1 MIFVFNLL
9 LALAWMALTGQFDPV
24 NFVAGFIL
32 AALLLRLVL
41 SNSARR
47 SYFSRGSRLFRFVL
61 FFLKEMILAN
71 LRVAITVL
79 SPRLRISPALIEIP
93 LEARSDLSISLLAN
107 LITLTP
113 GTLTLDISNDRRVIF
128 VHTMYAE
135 DTEEFKRSIKSL
147 ERRVLEV
154 TA

>member
-24 NFVAGFIL
+24 NFVAGFVL
-32 AALLLRLVL
+32 SLLLLRFLL
-41 SNSARR
+41 ANSERQT
-47 SYFSRGSRLFRFVL
+47 YFSRAGRLFRFAL
-61 FFLKEMILAN
+61 FFIKEMLAAN
-71 LRVAITVL
+71 VRVAITVL
-79 SPRLRISPALIEIP
+79 SPRLRISPALIAIP
-93 LEARSDLSISLLAN
+93 LDASSDLSISLLAN

-113 GTLTLDISNDRRVIF
+113 GTLTLDISSDRKVLY

-135 DTEEFKRSIKSL
+135 DIEQFRLGIKSL

-154 TA
+154 TG